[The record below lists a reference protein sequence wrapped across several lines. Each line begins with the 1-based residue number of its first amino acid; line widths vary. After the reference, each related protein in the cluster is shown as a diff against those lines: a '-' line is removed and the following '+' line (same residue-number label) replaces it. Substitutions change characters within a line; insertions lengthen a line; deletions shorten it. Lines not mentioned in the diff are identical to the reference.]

1 MTGAKA
7 TSPDTQRAE
16 HERDQMRKIRLRAA
30 KVLTYIQLISI
41 ASIYVYIS
49 LSFMFAGALSNRVL
63 LTLSIG
69 LASLGVFKHLKVTPY
84 LKE

>member
-1 MTGAKA
+1 MK
-7 TSPDTQRAE
+7 E
-16 HERDQMRKIRLRAA
+16 VRLRAA
-30 KVLTYIQLISI
+30 EVLTYIQLISI

-49 LSFMFAGALSNRVL
+49 LSFMFVGVLSNRVL
-63 LTLSIG
+63 LTLSVG